1 MKTKRIVLLLAL
13 FIIAMAFTSCH
24 LLPPGVIPGGHEHTW
39 VDATCESPKTC
50 SECGEIEGDALGHA
64 EESVAGYEAT
74 CTEAGLTEGTKC
86 SICDAVI
93 VAQEEIAKLAHTPGD
108 AATCTTGQECTVC
121 HNEIASALGHN
132 IVVDE
137 AIEADCLN
145 SGLTEGQHCSRCDDA
160 TVEQETVP
168 AFGHEIVEDVAKAP
182 TCTESG
188 LTAGEH
194 CTKCEYTTAQE
205 TVPAL
210 GHTIVKDAAKAPTCT
225 EPGLT
230 AGEHCTVCDYK
241 VAQETVAA
249 LGHTIV
255 KDAAKAP
262 TCTES
267 GLTEGEHCTVCDY
280 KVAQETVAALGHT
293 IVADEAVAPTCTES
307 GLTAGEHCTVC
318 DYVKAQE
325 TVAALGHTEEN
336 VPGKAATCTETGL
349 TDGKKCSVCGDTIV
363 ANEMIPALG
372 HKDDDGNYKCDVCQA
387 DLCTEHVASDVVVE
401 NRTEASCTAEGSYDN
416 VVKCAHCGEELS
428 RETVVIPMIAHTEEL
443 VPGKAATCTETG
455 LTDGKKCSA
464 CGTTLVAQ
472 EEIPVIAHTEEI
484 VAGKN
489 ATCTETGLTEGK
501 KCSVCGTTLVAQE
514 EIPMIAHTEELVPG
528 KAATCEATGLT
539 DGKKCSA
546 CGETILA
553 QEEIP
558 AKGHA
563 YDTVYVWADDNSTCT
578 SKQICKNDASHVV
591 SGEAVTVS
599 HVDLHVTAS
608 KVTYTYHAGNQT
620 KVVESDLA
628 PENDIATIYA
638 PTVEGRVASHDYV
651 KFSFHEASTHE
662 FIIYYSELSVW
673 DGVSVSESL
682 QGSGTA
688 EDPYLIQSAADLA
701 YIAQVVNALAV
712 KTSAF
717 SGNYIVMTKS
727 IDLNGYE
734 LHIGTGTGWGDRQMF
749 AAYLDGN
756 NCTIRGINNSRS
768 LFGCIEGGWVKNLS
782 LYGEVNVVKG
792 ANSIGVLVGYNR
804 LAPLSNITNYATM
817 NGNGNVGGLVGNM
830 EQSVDTPA
838 TNLVNYGAISGSNNV
853 GGIAGLVGRQLLN
866 CTNWGIISGDHDIG
880 GIVGNLYWA
889 CTLTNCTNYGYIN
902 GVNNIGGIAGV
913 RNGSIVATLNDCV
926 NYGSV
931 FGTSCISTGVDGI
944 TSAESTQNGCVNNG
958 SVAIAEHQL
967 THTDAKAATC
977 DKDGNVAYDHCSACD
992 KNYDAD
998 GKAIANV
1005 VISAFGHAWDD
1016 GVTADG
1022 KITYTCGTCGGTRVE
1037 DAKAT
1042 ITVNHL
1048 NLDGTVAAE
1057 ADTISADYG
1066 EIITVYAKTIEGY
1079 VASHD
1084 YVKVH
1089 VQGNSSV
1096 TIYYSEVSVWD
1107 GISVSESL
1115 SGTGTATDP
1124 YLIQS
1129 AADFAY
1135 FAGVINAVEGAAGTN
1150 YKVTTFKGQYFKMTK
1165 SVDLNGHYLIVGMHA
1180 GWNNYQGFF
1189 GHFDGNNCSIRDIN
1203 VFSVTGKSSALFGCI
1218 ASGATLKNLSVYGK
1232 VTGASTVGGV
1242 VAYQLGTLNNVTSYV
1257 TVTATAGTVGGV
1269 VANQESSSG
1278 DIIGCVNYGSVT
1290 SNSYIVGGI
1299 VGSGGKTITN
1309 SVNWGNVTGGSVSVG
1324 GISGSTKDKGTI
1336 SGCVNYGTITSK
1348 TTSTKDTE
1356 GAAGGIVG
1364 TAKKPISDCANYGTV
1379 VGLANKSG
1387 EIYGYSYDPSTVTN
1401 CVENGEV
1408 KN

>member
-1 MKTKRIVLLLAL
+1 MKTKRIILLLAL

-24 LLPPGVIPGGHEHTW
+24 LLPPGIIPGGHEHTW

-50 SECGEIEGDALGHA
+50 SECGEIEGEALGHA
-64 EESVAGYEAT
+64 EETVAGYAAT
-74 CTEAGLTEGTKC
+74 CTETGLTDGAKC

-121 HNEIASALGHN
+121 HNEIASALGHD
-132 IVVDE
+132 IIVDE

-160 TVEQETVP
+160 TVEQETIP
-168 AFGHEIVEDVAKAP
+168 ALGHEIVEDVAKAP

-225 EPGLT
+225 ESGLTAGEHCSVCDYKVAQETVPAPGHTIVKDAAKDPTCTEPGLT

-241 VAQETVAA
+241 VAQETVVA
-249 LGHTIV
+249 LGHTIE
-255 KDAAKAP
+255 KDEAKAP
-262 TCTES
+262 TCTE
-267 GLTEGEHCTVCDY
+267 T
-280 KVAQETVAALGHT
+280 
-293 IVADEAVAPTCTES
+293 

-325 TVAALGHTEEN
+325 TVAALGHTIVKDEAKAPTCTESGLTEGEHCTVCNYVKPQETVAALGHTEEL
-336 VPGKAATCTETGL
+336 VLGKAATCTETGL

-372 HKDDDGNYKCDVCQA
+372 HKDEDGNYKCDVCQA

-428 RETVVIPMIAHTEEL
+428 RETVVIPMIAHTEE
-443 VPGKAATCTETG
+443 T
-455 LTDGKKCSA
+455 
-464 CGTTLVAQ
+464 
-472 EEIPVIAHTEEI
+472 

-489 ATCTETGLTEGK
+489 ATCTETGLKDGK
-501 KCSVCGTTLVAQE
+501 KCSVCGETLVAQE
-514 EIPMIAHTEELVPG
+514 TVPALGHTEELVPG
-528 KAATCEATGLT
+528 KAATCTEPGLK

-591 SGEAVTVS
+591 EGETVTVS
-599 HVDLHVTAS
+599 HVVLNVTAS
-608 KVTYTYHAGNQT
+608 KVTYTYHAGEQT

-628 PENDIATIYA
+628 LENNIATIDA
-638 PTVEGRVASHDYV
+638 PAVEGRVASHDFV

-662 FIIYYSELSVW
+662 FTIYYSELSVW
-673 DGVSVSESL
+673 DGVSVSDGL

-817 NGNGNVGGLVGNM
+817 KGNGNVGGLVGNM

-838 TNLVNYGAISGSNNV
+838 TNLVNYGAISGGNNV

-866 CTNWGIISGDHDIG
+866 CTNWGIISGDHDVG

-889 CTLTNCTNYGYIN
+889 CTLTNCTNYGYVN
-902 GVNNIGGIAGV
+902 GGYNIGGIAGV
-913 RNGSIVATLNDCV
+913 RNGSIAATLNSCV

-931 FGTSCISTGVDGI
+931 SGTSCASTGVDGI

-977 DKDGNVAYDHCSACD
+977 ETAGNVAYDNCSVCK
-992 KNYDAD
+992 KNYDAE
-998 GKAIANV
+998 GKVIANV
-1005 VISAFGHAWDD
+1005 VVNALGHAWDD

-1022 KITYTCGTCGGTRVE
+1022 KITYTCANCGGTRVE

-1135 FAGVINAVEGAAGTN
+1135 FASVINAVEGAAGTN

-1290 SNSYIVGGI
+1290 SNSFIVGGI